1 MLPFKGVSVVEE
13 RDILVPAEVILK
25 IQKDFEL
32 DKYELATLFG
42 ISLRSVQ
49 DWLKSGIKGE
59 RGLNVAMIDCL
70 LTLQLLSEKDP
81 ENFMTFKQ
89 LRGLVQRVVREPSLV
104 FFQFAPYEDDLGP
117 VALLSLKHPKLS
129 SVFMAVI
136 FLLYLKIKGRTIKLS
151 DAPKALEEQNVFQ
164 FFMRPSDEDEQ

>member
-1 MLPFKGVSVVEE
+1 MEE
-13 RDILVPAEVILK
+13 RDVVVPAEVILK

-42 ISLRSVQ
+42 ISLRSAT
-49 DWLKSGIKGE
+49 DWLKNGIKGQ
-59 RGLNVAMIDCL
+59 RGLNIPMIDCL

-136 FLLYLKIKGRTIKLS
+136 FLLYLRIKGKRVKLS

-164 FFMRPSDEDEQ
+164 FFMLPSDKDEQ